1 MVPCNKH
8 SYIGLFVFEKGDNMK
23 IYLLCGK
30 ARSGKDTIANLMKKK
45 LEASGNKVCEI
56 AIMRTLKGYL
66 KDYFG
71 WDGKEETK
79 PRTLLQEMGQDILM
93 DVPNFHVDRICE
105 DIRILSKYFDTFIV
119 PDVRMVHEIEEFRK
133 RFDDVVV
140 IGVVK
145 ENYVSPLTS
154 EQSNHITE
162 RDLDNYKDFDYE
174 IVNSDIDKLNKDIE
188 RVLGDK

>member
-1 MVPCNKH
+1 
-8 SYIGLFVFEKGDNMK
+8 MK
-23 IYLLCGK
+23 VYLLCGK
-30 ARSGKDTIANLMKKK
+30 ARSGKDTIANIMKEK
-45 LEASGNKVCEI
+45 LEKEGKKVCEI

-71 WDGKEETK
+71 WDGKDETK

-93 DVPNFHVDRICE
+93 DIPNFHVNRICE
-105 DIRILSKYFDTFIV
+105 DIEILSKYFDVFIV

-133 RFDDVVV
+133 RFSDVTV

-145 ENYVSPLTS
+145 ENYVSPLTG

-162 RDLDNYKDFDYE
+162 RDLDNYKDYDYE
-174 IVNSDIDKLNKDIE
+174 IVNSTIDKLKIDVDNI
-188 RVLGDK
+188 LGGNR

>member
-1 MVPCNKH
+1 MR
-8 SYIGLFVFEKGDNMK
+8 

-30 ARSGKDTIANLMKKK
+30 ARSGKNTIADIMKKK
-45 LEASGNKVCEI
+45 LEKNGSKVCEV
-56 AIMRTLKGYL
+56 AVMRTLKGYL

-71 WDGKEETK
+71 WGGKEETK

-93 DVPNFHVDRICE
+93 DMPNFHIDRLYE
-105 DIRILSKYFDTFIV
+105 DIKVLSKYFDTFIV
-119 PDVRMVHEIEEFRK
+119 PDVRMVHEIEYMRK
-133 RFDDVVV
+133 NFSDVVV

-145 ENYVSPLTS
+145 EGYISPLTQ

-174 IVNSDIDKLNKDIE
+174 IINSSIDKLEIDVDNIIGGSK
-188 RVLGDK
+188 